1 MGPSQSATPVTR
13 AHLPAIVLL
22 LCMSCD
28 DDGSPDEQMRGDGT
42 NGPGTWGPG
51 RHFPGMDGGG
61 IGPDA
66 VASRPADVRPLAP
79 AEAVPTN
86 WGGRV
91 VDLTDTI
98 AQSAHALYLLAPQA
112 DPGEDPEPI
121 NGIAA
126 DLDGDGAF
134 EVVFAT
140 TLEHG
145 SPRQSAIFDQLPGG
159 AGLRFRGLF
168 RTRSGSLRLS
178 PAGFLDLDGDG
189 RIDAL
194 LNRGRHELAWGTGG
208 GSFDDAVSLEA
219 GVDMRTWV
227 PPHHSMHVTDLDQD
241 GWLDVITGSSRC
253 CSTCRPMETYLSVGP
268 RRYERRTDIIPLESG
283 ATAVAIT
290 DGLLA
295 GRRHVFMAGQ
305 ECGNSGVPMFFRQ
318 TALGPE
324 GYPRFEGYDPTP
336 REAYFRTSDP
346 AWPGV
351 AEASIQRWVPM
362 GVCLGDANNDLRPD
376 VAVSLNFFTG
386 LFVDEG
392 ATPLRDLTE
401 QFGAMPH
408 VARSGRRMI
417 PWGISLVDLDR
428 DGRDDLVVAHGNDH
442 VAGID
447 PAAQIGPHRNVIEWN
462 AGDGQFT
469 EVTQAL
475 GADREGQYHGL
486 YVEDLDRDGDADFL
500 VGSLN
505 DHPRVFSNRIDR
517 GLHGFSLRLRGTSS
531 NLLGIGAQVR
541 VEVTPGAPPR
551 EYQVAA
557 IGSPGVVVDPTT
569 FVGLGAATRAARV
582 RVTWPSGVVQERTDV
597 AADTMHVWE
606 EPALFTL
613 EPPTRHV
620 AAGGRATIRITPRA
634 PDGSPRPDARVS
646 LAQGGATPVPLRGVG
661 DGVWEATLAHPG
673 HAGSTWFVITV
684 DGAASGVRP
693 RVWWD

>member
-1 MGPSQSATPVTR
+1 MRR
-13 AHLPAIVLL
+13 ALYPAIGLL
-22 LCMSCD
+22 LCTSCD
-28 DDGSPDEQMRGDGT
+28 DGGNPAEDMRRAARNTSDTPAPTGVVAS
-42 NGPGTWGPG
+42 
-51 RHFPGMDGGG
+51 MDGGAW
-61 IGPDA
+61 IGPD
-66 VASRPADVRPLAP
+66 VVPTSDTPPVVDVRPLARP
-79 AEAVPTN
+79 EAVPTS

-91 VDLTDTI
+91 ADLTDTI
-98 AQSAHALYLLAPQA
+98 PQSAHALYLLAPLSNLSK
-112 DPGEDPEPI
+112 DPEPI

-140 TLEHG
+140 TLDHAG
-145 SPRQSAIFDQLPGG
+145 PRQSAVFEQVPGG

-168 RTRSGSLRLS
+168 RTRSVSLRLS
-178 PAGFLDLDGDG
+178 PSGFLDLDGDG
-189 RIDAL
+189 RVDAL
-194 LNRGRHELAWGTGG
+194 LNRGRNELAWGTGG
-208 GSFDDAVSLEA
+208 GNFDDAVPLQTGA
-219 GVDMRTWV
+219 DPGMWV
-227 PPHHSMHVTDLDQD
+227 PPHYSMHVTDLDQD
-241 GWLDVITGSSRC
+241 GWLDVITGAGSC
-253 CSTCRPMETYLSVGP
+253 CSTCRPMETYVCVGP
-268 RRYERRTDIIPLESG
+268 RRYERRTDIIPLEFGS
-283 ATAVAIT
+283 TAIAIT
-290 DGLLA
+290 DGILA
-295 GRRHVFMAGQ
+295 GRRHVIMAGQ
-305 ECGNSGVPMFFRQ
+305 GCGNSDVPMFFRQ

-336 REAYFRTSDP
+336 REAYIRTSDP
-346 AWPGV
+346 AWPKV
-351 AEASIQRWVPM
+351 AGSSIQRWVPM

-376 VAVSLNFFTG
+376 LAVSLNFFTG

-392 ATPLRDLTE
+392 AMPLRDLTE

-408 VARSGRRMI
+408 LARSGRRMI
-417 PWGISLVDLDR
+417 PWGLSLVDLDR
-428 DGRDDLVVAHGNDH
+428 DGRDDMVVAHGNDH

-462 AGDGQFT
+462 AGDGQFV

-500 VGSLN
+500 VGSLD

-517 GLHGFSLRLRGTSS
+517 GFHGFSLRLRGTSS
-531 NLLGIGAQVR
+531 NLLGIGALVR

-597 AADTMHVWE
+597 AAGTMHVWE

-613 EPPTRHV
+613 EPRARHV
-620 AAGGRATIRITPRA
+620 AAGGSATLRITPRA
-634 PDGSPRPDARVS
+634 PDGSVRPDARVS
-646 LAQGGATPVPLRGVG
+646 LTQGGATPVPLRAVG
-661 DGVWEATLAHPG
+661 GGVWEATLAHPG
-673 HAGSTWFVITV
+673 RVGSTWLEITV